1 MASRL
6 MARLLAI
13 VIAVFLTLIG
23 GGFPVLAQ
31 TSLLSDEEVPQV
43 LGISLGVETGITSR
57 NVVEE
62 NVAFTGFTVSGDA
75 VSTRLLAKVGLRF
88 FDRIEIYGKAGGAD
102 LSISEFNN
110 YDSTPAPA
118 YGGGI
123 RLDLYQG
130 SRPERIKIFLDSS
143 FLYFATEDTI
153 QILDCPT
160 SSCPN
165 GAGILPRMSDEKIIW
180 REGAIS
186 AGGSFRH
193 DYFEPYGGVRLSFVR
208 GDDKLDIKADKNFP
222 TPLALKVDLN
232 EDNNF
237 GIFFGTNIYL
247 DRNEKSALSLEI
259 SAVDQFAFTAGFKVN
274 F

>member
-6 MARLLAI
+6 MTRLLT
-13 VIAVFLTLIG
+13 VVSLVFLTFFYG
-23 GGFPVLAQ
+23 ADPVFAQ
-31 TSLLSDEEVPQV
+31 TSLLSDEEVPHV
-43 LGISLGVETGITSR
+43 LGISLGFETEITSR
-57 NVVEE
+57 NIVEE
-62 NVAFTGFTVSGDA
+62 HPVFAGFTVSGDA
-75 VSTRLLAKVGLRF
+75 VSTRLLAKIGLRF
-88 FDRIEIYGKAGGAD
+88 FDRIEIYGKGGGAD

-110 YDSTPAPA
+110 YDARPAPA

-130 SRPERIKIFLDSS
+130 SRPERIKIFVDSNI
-143 FLYFATEDTI
+143 LYFVTEDTI

-165 GAGILPRMSDEKIIW
+165 GAGLLPRMADEKIRW
-180 REGAIS
+180 REGIIS

-208 GDDKLDIKADKNFP
+208 GDDKLDIKTDSNFP

-259 SAVDQFAFTAGFKVN
+259 SAVDQFAFSAGFKVN